1 MPQRPKHIKKS
12 DAFPKLGKRDH
23 LITSDFDVR
32 YNCIAFAADITDKK
46 YWPNW
51 LPDYRWLPGIPRAE
65 TLDAFIKF
73 YETFGYSGP
82 SDHTYVEGV
91 EKIANFADGTGKP
104 MHAAKQIGPNK
115 WASKLGD
122 SYDIEHARDAV
133 SGGLYG
139 QIVHYM
145 ERPSPVR
152 DMMSNVVH
160 DA

>member
-1 MPQRPKHIKKS
+1 MAQRPKHLKKS
-12 DAFPKLGKRDH
+12 QFPNLAKQFPNLTKQDH
-23 LITSDFDVR
+23 LVTSNPDPY
-32 YNCIAFAADITDKK
+32 YNCIAFAAGITDKK

-51 LPDYRWLPGIPRAE
+51 HPDYTWLPGIPRAE

-82 SDHTYVEGV
+82 SNDTYVEGV
-91 EKIANFADGTGKP
+91 EKVAIFTDGAGKP
-104 MHAAKQIGPNK
+104 KHAAKQIGPNK

-122 SYDIEHARDAV
+122 SYDIEHKHDAV

-145 ERPSPVR
+145 ERPKPAPVG
-152 DMMSNVVH
+152 S
-160 DA
+160 A